1 MAEPS
6 DPKKKRNLNKTRN
19 AAPAVGTAF
28 LVLHILSVSQRR
40 SDLVLF
46 LLPYDDVLELVC
58 RSDFSSALVYEG
70 DMDVLANVLCERNRV
85 DSIEC
90 P

>member
-1 MAEPS
+1 MRPLLS
-6 DPKKKRNLNKTRN
+6 GPH
-19 AAPAVGTAF
+19 F
-28 LVLHILSVSQRR
+28 LSCIYYLSVKEGVF
-40 SDLVLF
+40 LVLF

-85 DSIEC
+85 DSIES

>member
-6 DPKKKRNLNKTRN
+6 DPKNRNLNKTRN
-19 AAPAVGTAF
+19 AAPTVGTAF

-40 SDLVLF
+40 NDLVLF

-58 RSDFSSALVYEG
+58 RSNLFGALVYKG
-70 DMDVLANVLCERNRV
+70 DVDVFAYILCERDRLNGV
-85 DSIEC
+85 EC